1 MFAVPHEILCL
12 SDNNV
17 VHLSERDCQYIV
29 RYFDQDRDNG
39 LNYKEFMELVLP
51 CDDLVLRSIITQRR
65 SGDCPAGVRL
75 NPTVERLVAGLF
87 ELEVSY
93 H

>member
-39 LNYKEFMELVLP
+39 LNYKE
-51 CDDLVLRSIITQRR
+51 
-65 SGDCPAGVRL
+65 
-75 NPTVERLVAGLF
+75 
-87 ELEVSY
+87 
-93 H
+93 